1 VSIPT
6 PAEYVAQLQ
15 TANGPEEIE
24 AIATA
29 LYNSLNTTT
38 NQRTTANKL
47 SPYNKAVAAAFPVDS
62 LVDGVNAYH
71 QIKAD
76 GSNWFRHLHFKFT
89 TNQLQSTFQTYNN
102 QRSNQLEASM
112 DNPAIVDAEKFLA
125 CIEDCL
131 NSDDAYQ
138 VSAGLI
144 AASGRRAIEVWELG
158 KFTKTDDAYTVK
170 FKGQAK
176 RRDYDVPEAERLEY
190 PIRLLIPAKRFLAA
204 FRAFKK
210 HQKYAEYQTTMTA
223 RKAELKADG
232 HTPESI
238 EAELRK
244 TFHNIR
250 GRSIDRAV
258 KRSFGASGALE
269 NLDSIADGHETSSHV
284 LRHAAVNLLTYRD
297 VQSNAIGKQLKFA
310 AEQLG
315 HFVSGEDSIS
325 AVLTSIGYIN
335 FEVKGTMPTTT
346 TEPTKETKPRA
357 NTSQLRVNQS
367 DRDTFNEI
375 AADLGASNQQE
386 AFHLMVQQ
394 WGRVAELERE
404 LANLRQNTTAPAE
417 QPETVTKEPE
427 PMTTEP
433 TLTAAAVQEMIAAAM
448 AQVLAQTTTAPAEQP
463 AATVAPAEQP
473 AATVAPVEPT
483 TPPADAAAVAP
494 EPANRYSLKRKID
507 SRGEDALAK
516 VDAAY
521 WAVAGFNEKQLTD
534 ADKWYI
540 GPRLLKDLTGVN
552 YAIVK
557 RWFADHETTVT
568 EHNERHDL
576 NSNHNRRHGKNN
588 LTINDVVKL

>member
-1 VSIPT
+1 MSATKIPT

-15 TANGPEEIE
+15 SASGPDEIA
-24 AIATA
+24 AIASA
-29 LYNSLNTTT
+29 LYENLNTTT

-62 LVDGVNAYH
+62 LIDGVNAYH
-71 QIKAD
+71 QAKRD
-76 GSNWFRHLHFKFT
+76 GTLWFRHLHFQFT
-89 TNQLQSTFQTYNN
+89 TNQLQETFQTYNN

-112 DNPAIVDAEKFLA
+112 DNPAIVDAEKFMA
-125 CIEDCL
+125 CMEDCL
-131 NSDDAYQ
+131 RSDDAYQ

-144 AASGRRAIEVWELG
+144 AASGRRAIEIWELG
-158 KFTKTDDAYTVK
+158 RFTKTDDAYTVN

-176 RRDYDVPEAERLEY
+176 RRDYDVPEAARLEY
-190 PIRLLIPAKRFLAA
+190 PIRLLIPAKRFLTA

-210 HQKYAEYQTTMTA
+210 HQKYAEYQTTMDA
-223 RKAELKADG
+223 YRAELK
-232 HTPESI
+232 TQNLT
-238 EAELRK
+238 AEQFEIAVREK
-244 TFHNIR
+244 FHNIR
-250 GRSIDRAV
+250 GNSINRVIKD
-258 KRSFGASGALE
+258 RSFGPAGVFE
-269 NLDSIADGHETSSHV
+269 NLDSIRDNHKESSHV
-284 LRHAAVNLLTYRD
+284 LRHAAVNLVTYRD
-297 VQSNAIGKQLKFA
+297 IQSNAIGKRLKFA

-335 FEVKGTMPTTT
+335 FEVKGNVPMAT
-346 TEPTKETKPRA
+346 TEVEETKPRA

-386 AFHLMVQQ
+386 AFHLMVNN

-404 LANLRQNTTAPAE
+404 LANLRQTTTAHAE
-417 QPETVTKEPE
+417 PTEPVTKEPE

-448 AQVLAQTTTAPAEQP
+448 AQVLAQNTTAPAEQP
-463 AATVAPAEQP
+463 AATVAP
-473 AATVAPVEPT
+473 VETT
-483 TPPADAAAVAP
+483 TPPDAAVAH

-516 VDAAY
+516 VEAAY
-521 WAVAGFNEKQLTD
+521 WAVVDHNEKQLTD

-540 GPRLLKDLTGVN
+540 GPRLLKDVTGVN

-557 RWFADHETTVT
+557 RWFADHETTVS

-576 NSNHNRRHGKNN
+576 GSTHNRRHGKNN